1 MVGTNVATTNTSFRL
16 YAVVKISGTSNPTNV
31 STLLRLPI
39 SATVVPTNVDFSSS
53 HISANYMRLL
63 EYGSFDDSTIKS
75 ESTSALTSDYI
86 IDSDDPSTE
95 HEVEVMVELPNFDLA
110 GGRNEQQQE
119 IEDPI
124 EHPIAGMGD
133 EGDILSVGTYYNE
146 ATEMAALTEHEVEVI
161 VELPNFDLAGGRNEQ
176 QQEIE
181 DPIEHPIAR
190 MGDEDDIL
198 SVGTYYNEATEMAAF
213 NNMLRGATA
222 EQLESYY
229 RTKRNLDRTTGQVDT
244 LHEDSFCFVC
254 RLKIVANDHR
264 VKLGLHCIQPNCSRA
279 QLYHFPCLLNSI
291 FSTHTL
297 PRCDYCRPTT
307 NR

>member
-1 MVGTNVATTNTSFRL
+1 MSNTDKSFLISIKQCNSDIARRLSYAIYRAAWFNDLKYAMVGTNVATTNTSFRL

-146 ATEMAALTEHEVEVI
+146 ATEMAA
-161 VELPNFDLAGGRNEQ
+161 
-176 QQEIE
+176 
-181 DPIEHPIAR
+181 
-190 MGDEDDIL
+190 
-198 SVGTYYNEATEMAAF
+198 F

-264 VKLGLHCIQPNCSRA
+264 VKLGLHCIQPNCSGA